1 MLQAPN
7 TPDTIQAGTTSP
19 DVPRTGSTWDARLR
33 GLVIALDNRVPGSA
47 DHGRRVGAFSG
58 LIAVRLGLGPYEV
71 ARIERA
77 GRVHDVGK
85 IIVSPE
91 ILEKPGALT
100 RPEFEE
106 VQRHA
111 AFGARLV
118 ASLDDPMVTA
128 IVRHHHERLDGS
140 GYPDR
145 LRGTAIPIG
154 ARIVGVADSYDA
166 LTTRRPYRD
175 PLTRDDAILVLN
187 EEAGCTLDPAVVAA
201 FTA

>member
-1 MLQAPN
+1 MYQAL
-7 TPDTIQAGTTSP
+7 DSRSTIQAGAKSP
-19 DVPRTGSTWDARLR
+19 DAPEAAPTWDARLR
-33 GLVIALDNRVPGSA
+33 GLVTALETRVPGSA
-47 DHGRRVGAFSG
+47 SHGRRVGALSG
-58 LIAVRLGLGPYEV
+58 LVAVRLGLRPWEV
-71 ARIERA
+71 VRIERA
-77 GRVHDVGK
+77 GCVHDVGK

-91 ILEKPGALT
+91 VLEKPGALS

-118 ASLDDPMVTA
+118 ASLGDPMLTA
-128 IVRHHHERLDGS
+128 IVRHHHERIDGS
-140 GYPDR
+140 GYPDG
-145 LRGTAIPIG
+145 LCGAAIPLG

-166 LTTRRPYRD
+166 LTTHRPYRD
-175 PLTRDDAILVLN
+175 PLTREDAILVLT